1 MRPSLALLSTL
12 LLLPV
17 SARALS
23 KVEFD
28 DLAHHPLVADFP
40 SGGELALHLRSGEI
54 HIVGTDANKVSVH
67 VGGRRGED
75 STDMRARF
83 ESSGNQG
90 SLRVAGGPNNEV
102 TITVE
107 IPRRAS
113 LHLRV
118 FAGEVNVTDIVG
130 DKDIELSA
138 GDLKVDVGNPAD
150 YAHVAASVTTGDL
163 NASPFGEQRDGLFR
177 SFEKSGNGKY
187 RLAAHV
193 GAGDLILR

>member
-1 MRPSLALLSTL
+1 MRFFLALLSAL
-12 LLLPV
+12 LLLPA
-17 SARALS
+17 SAHALS
-23 KVEFD
+23 KVEIE

-40 SGGELALHLRSGEI
+40 SGGELALHIRSAEI
-54 HIVGTDANKVSVH
+54 HIVGTDANKVTVH
-67 VGGRRGED
+67 VGGTRGEF
-75 STDMRARF
+75 STDVRGRF
-83 ESSGNQG
+83 ESSGNEG
-90 SLRVAGGPNNEV
+90 TLRVVGGPSGNV
-102 TITVE
+102 SITVE
-107 IPRRAS
+107 IPRRAN
-113 LHLRV
+113 LRLRV

-163 NASPFGEQRDGLFR
+163 KASPFGEQRDGLFR
-177 SFEKSGNGKY
+177 SFERSGSGKY

>member
-23 KVEFD
+23 KVEVD

-83 ESSGNQG
+83 ESSGNPG

>member
-1 MRPSLALLSTL
+1 MRSAVAFLFGIFLLQV
-12 LLLPV
+12 PGF
-17 SARALS
+17 AQI
-23 KVEFD
+23 KVEVS
-28 DLAHHPLVADFP
+28 DLAHHPIEAGFA
-40 SGGELALHLRSGEI
+40 SGGKLELHIRSGEI